1 MGKKEY
7 EQSLYKI
14 LQVVVDEVR
23 AGEMPDDINIL
34 GAIEMIKAESK
45 LFWEA
50 KT

>member
-1 MGKKEY
+1 MENKEY

-14 LQVVVDEVR
+14 LQVVIDEVR

-45 LFWEA
+45 LFWDSW
-50 KT
+50 